1 MSLTLR
7 GSNERAMDER
17 ESSSDFVARSIRQ
30 AIFDGSIASGF
41 QLKQNDVAAE
51 LGVSAV
57 PVREALT
64 KLTSEGLLVNI
75 RNKGVSVPP
84 LSADDFTEITDLRL
98 MLEPY
103 LLRTAAGRLVQADYD
118 QAEALLREDCS
129 DSPVKDAQQHWAFH
143 RLLYAKANRPRMIAQ
158 IDVLYISINRY
169 LLPAWISAGLG
180 KGWDDSHL
188 QIIQALKNHDPDT
201 AVHLLVEQIN
211 DATDRVRAFLKHTAP

>member
-1 MSLTLR
+1 MSLKLR
-7 GSNERAMDER
+7 GSDERTTEER

-30 AIFDGSIASGF
+30 GIFDGSLGSGF

-64 KLTSEGLLVNI
+64 KLTSEGLLVNS

-84 LSADDFTEITDLRL
+84 LSAQDFTEITDLRL

-103 LLRTAAGRLVQADYD
+103 LLRTAAPFMVKADY
-118 QAEALLREDCS
+118 AKAKALLSEDCS
-129 DSPVKDAQQHWAFH
+129 ASPVRDAQQHWAFH
-143 RLLYAKANRPRMIAQ
+143 RFLYANANRPRMLAQ

-169 LLPAWISAGLG
+169 LLPAWVSAGLG
-180 KGWDDSHL
+180 KAWDESHL
-188 QIIQALKNHDPDT
+188 QIIHAMEINDLDA
-201 AVHLLVEQIN
+201 AVQLLVEQIE
-211 DATDRVRAFLKHTAP
+211 DAARRVRLFLNHERA